1 MTDDKLA
8 QSADYKEM
16 LPYWERVSTVMS
28 GVEAMRAMSKVYLPR
43 FPEEAQDSYDYRV
56 NSSRLTDIFS
66 DIIES
71 LASKPFAREV
81 GLADG
86 APEFFRKFVE
96 DVDVANNHIHIFA
109 QQVFF
114 NGIAYAIDWIFVDY
128 PVLTSAATL
137 ADERAADARPYFV
150 RIPAKDVLEVRS
162 DVSRGR
168 ESVTYVRINES
179 YFNEQQKQIYR
190 VREFEKKDGNPTFNV
205 WERGADEIEWRL
217 VDDGVLS
224 IQDIPI
230 VPFYTGQ
237 RRLGSWT
244 FTQPM
249 KRVIDL
255 QIEHYQ
261 QETDL
266 KLARQQT
273 AFPMLTGAGI
283 TPPVDSKGNPV
294 KLPIGPGA
302 VLYAPMNE
310 QGQHGAWNTLE
321 PSTSSLQFLAAERD
335 KTEQQMRELGRQP
348 LTAGT
353 SGITQVAAAFAS
365 QRASSA
371 VQAWAY
377 MLKDSLESALRFAA
391 QWVGVDYEPTV
402 YINTDFAIEIGD
414 DKAPELLLNMQK
426 DGLISRET
434 LLREMKR
441 RGILSE
447 EVDEE
452 AEALR
457 LLSETGQVES
467 GETPITSGMV
477 NNA

>member
-16 LPYWERVSTVMS
+16 LPYWDRVSAVMS
-28 GVEAMRAMSKVYLPR
+28 GVEAMRASSKIYLPR
-43 FPEEAQDSYDYRV
+43 FPEEAQESYDYRV
-56 NSSRLTDIFS
+56 SSSRLTDIFS
-66 DIIES
+66 DIVES
-71 LASKPFAREV
+71 LASKPFTREV

-86 APEFFRKFVE
+86 APEFFKKFIE
-96 DVDVANNHIHIFA
+96 DVDVANNHLHLFA

-128 PVLTSAATL
+128 PVLTSASTL

-162 DVSRGR
+162 DASGGR
-168 ESVTYVRINES
+168 ERVTYVRINES
-179 YFNEQQKQIYR
+179 YFDDKQNLVQR
-190 VREFEKKDGNPTFNV
+190 VREFEKLDGNPTFSV
-205 WERGADEIEWRL
+205 WERVNDEIEWTL
-217 VDDGVLS
+217 VGDGVLS
-224 IQDIPI
+224 IPDIPI

-273 AFPMLTGAGI
+273 AFPMLTGTGI
-283 TPPVDSKGNPV
+283 TPPKDGKGNPM

-310 QGQHGAWNTLE
+310 HGQHGLWGTLE

-377 MLKDSLESALRFAA
+377 MLKDSLENALRFAA
-391 QWVGVDYEPTV
+391 QWAGIAYEPTV